1 MKFIFGYLLIIG
13 AIFSFIIPPFQKPD
27 ETVHFKKAV
36 AISYGIF
43 NCSKNG
49 KIQVNKQFIDLVQ
62 QKSLQSIIAKKI
74 KVLNLNQWFNQINNT
89 KPDNKLGLLESKNSC
104 QLPTV
109 AYIPQ
114 VTGLLFSKIINLNAF
129 WSFFMGRFFGF
140 LVFFAWFYFL
150 HQHSSKSIKKI
161 ILLTFALPMTLHQ
174 LTSYSYDGIQIMLSL
189 TVFVA
194 GTKLIENRL
203 KKINW
208 LIVLILGLIGFLVSR
223 TIVKV
228 AYPATANPLA
238 QLELLKVQ
246 PLSILEIIVKTTY
259 VRFLFYLQGLIGIFG
274 WLEYGLDYF
283 TYFFY
288 IFLIGFVICQ
298 TKLGKKILLLK
309 WQNFILGFVIFI
321 YYLALLFINFLF
333 WTPYKSKVV
342 DGIQGRYFIIIFP
355 FLIYFLINI
364 RQRYFPKFKIIKFFV
379 PNWLIAVLGVTIITL
394 IFRSIFLRFYGS

>member
-27 ETVHFKKAV
+27 ETVHFKKTV
-36 AISYGIF
+36 AISYGILSCPKDGQTLVDKKF
-43 NCSKNG
+43 
-49 KIQVNKQFIDLVQ
+49 VDLIEQ
-62 QKSLQSIIAKKI
+62 QSLQLIIAKKN
-74 KVLNLNQWFNQINNT
+74 KKLNLGSWFNQVIKT
-89 KPDNKLGLLESKNSC
+89 KPNNNPRLLNINNSC
-104 QLPTV
+104 QLPTIS
-109 AYIPQ
+109 YIPQ

-161 ILLTFALPMTLHQ
+161 ILLTFALPMALHQ
-174 LTSYSYDGIQIMLSL
+174 LTSYSYDGIQIMLAL
-189 TVFVA
+189 TIFVS

-208 LIVLILGLIGFLVSR
+208 LIILILGLIGFLVSR

-228 AYPATANPLA
+228 AYPATVNPLV

-321 YYLALLFINFLF
+321 YYLVLLFINFLF

-355 FLIYFLINI
+355 FLVYFLINI

-379 PNWLIAVLGVTIITL
+379 PNWLITVLGITIITL